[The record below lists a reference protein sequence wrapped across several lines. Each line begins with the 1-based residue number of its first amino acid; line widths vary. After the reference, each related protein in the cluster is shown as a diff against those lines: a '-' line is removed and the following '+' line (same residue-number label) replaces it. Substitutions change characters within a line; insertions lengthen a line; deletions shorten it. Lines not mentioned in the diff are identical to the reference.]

1 MSTQGTRRRR
11 SGSKAGSLAG
21 KSLKI
26 STEQKIKIAKQG
38 NHFFAFEI
46 MKRKHF
52 TTFNLIYNLTTLVR
66 ASKGG
71 QTLTKTFINRRNII

>member
-26 STEQKIKIAKQG
+26 STDQKIKIAKQG
-38 NHFFAFEI
+38 SLFCFVIIKGSSIND
-46 MKRKHF
+46 
-52 TTFNLIYNLTTLVR
+52 VR
-66 ASKGG
+66 ASVGYYHK
-71 QTLTKTFINRRNII
+71 